1 MGRNRNLGCIVAG
14 GLLVLLLAP
23 EARAQQPQ
31 EATDLLM
38 ALIRVRSPAVES
50 IAARPGIA
58 AAVAAQNA
66 SDLSDEE
73 VQKRDREWQAAGGK
87 ITPLK
92 ESLQLEGIGR
102 VLRAYIERGDRFY
115 TEALL
120 MDQRGALV
128 GAFPAPSDYWQG
140 DEDKFTQPFATGQ
153 TYVGPIHF
161 DHSTRAYVSDVCAA
175 VFEDGGSAQIGVL
188 CMAVRLSKGPGV
200 PPDVR
205 HE

>member
-1 MGRNRNLGCIVAG
+1 MGRKRNTRCLVAG
-14 GLLVLLLAP
+14 GLLVLLLTPPAH
-23 EARAQQPQ
+23 AQQAQ

-38 ALIRVRSPAVES
+38 ALIRVRSPGVES
-50 IAARPGIA
+50 IAGRPAMA

-66 SDLSDEE
+66 SELSDAEI
-73 VQKRDREWQAAGGK
+73 QKRDREWQAAEGK

-102 VLRAYIERGDRFY
+102 VLRAFIERGDRFY
-115 TEALL
+115 TEGLL
-120 MDQRGALV
+120 MDKRGALV

-140 DEDKFTQPFATGQ
+140 DEEKFTQPFATGQ
-153 TYVGPIHF
+153 TYIGPIHF

-175 VFEDGGSAQIGVL
+175 VYEDGGSQQIGVL
-188 CMAVRLSKGPGV
+188 CMAVRLSKGPGIS
-200 PPDVR
+200 PSVR